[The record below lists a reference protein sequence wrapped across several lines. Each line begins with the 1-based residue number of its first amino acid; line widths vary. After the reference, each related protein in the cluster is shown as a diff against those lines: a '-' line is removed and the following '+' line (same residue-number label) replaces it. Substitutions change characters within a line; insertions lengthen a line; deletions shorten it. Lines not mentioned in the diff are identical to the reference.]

1 MMSDIN
7 KKRRKIV
14 NIIIDRCNDDISFI
28 EMQNETPISS
38 DDVTKIMDEAIE
50 YYRKKKFVVEESEKN
65 KIQFEIQQR
74 LVKVAEKN
82 KPTTLQG
89 KRVKRWLSSNPQSWK
104 LWGDYEE
111 LLLRQ
116 KRSQDVIWKNEEVI
130 DNCIDMSGDPSRKG
144 PWESRGLVMGNVQ
157 SGKTLNFI
165 GLINKAMDA
174 GYHTIIVIGGHL
186 KELREQSQE
195 RVDEGVIGRNSR
207 NFGIERGN
215 VINVNHEPF
224 GVAKSDSGLTGRPHG
239 GTTVHS
245 DFSAAQARALNL
257 NFASTEPVIFV
268 VKKNYKLLN
277 NLRGWIGDFPDKKV
291 LDRPMLLIDDEA
303 DYASINTKKAGEKAA
318 ATNVAIKQLLKT
330 FTRKTY
336 IGYTATPF
344 ANVFI
349 PQYFGCKDKFDD
361 DLFPRDFMATIP
373 IPDDYCGQDYFFPEN
388 SDDEKKSPVRKIAEK
403 EYEKW
408 LKLKHKKDAVITGIP
423 DSLRDAILCFL
434 LVIAIRYRGGNE
446 TAHNTML
453 VNVSRFND
461 VQWGVTEE
469 IGNYLTIIK
478 NAVKANGAL
487 DLNGILKHQVLNDL
501 YQVYENEYEDC
512 GFCFSDLMETLN
524 IVCEKTKVSLV
535 NGLFKKFSQ
544 DKKSSPLPYSDN
556 EEEGLWVIA
565 VGGLKL
571 SRGLTLEGLS
581 ISYFL
586 RNAAAYDTLTQMCR
600 WYGYRPGYKELCR
613 LWITDDSK
621 EHYHTV
627 ANAIRQLY
635 EDLKL
640 MKVSDGTPNDFGLRV
655 RASDLSLLITARNK
669 MRTAEKVTMT
679 YNLWGNSFKKIRAS
693 ADKIKNIKNHNVIG
707 NVVSRLLKNNK
718 EATFENN
725 NKPYVIQNVDYE
737 DIIEI
742 VRDTDFPIINPRHD
756 PNPVIRA
763 LKAMEGKDLI
773 KPKILIYNQG
783 ASDHIKH
790 KYLSPKELEVASKV
804 FPFEGLDVGL
814 ANRSMTYRNG
824 DIYSNN
830 AQIGNKDDL
839 SVLFEPHELDALYEK
854 AGVDRK
860 GVSET
865 FYQSEI
871 TSPVM
876 IVYIIAA
883 LITDKKDDGEKTVSL
898 GHGDVPTILY
908 TLFFPAKKTVEN
920 YSNEESV
927 DIPDMEKEESYF
939 TNEVLRGARIVD
951 VEDIGDEDDALE
963 DEEGSVV

>member
-7 KKRRKIV
+7 RKRRKIV
-14 NIIIDRCNDDISFI
+14 NIIIDRCNDEISFLEI
-28 EMQNETPISS
+28 QSDNPVSS
-38 DDVTKIMDEAIE
+38 DDIKEIMESAIE
-50 YYRKKKFVVEESEKN
+50 DYRKKKFIVEVSEKN
-65 KIQFEIQQR
+65 RIKFELHQR

-89 KRVKRWLSSNPQSWK
+89 DRVKRWLSSNPPVWK
-104 LWGDYEE
+104 YWKDYEE

-116 KRSQDVIWKNEEVI
+116 KKSKDTIWDNEEVI
-130 DNCIDMSGDPSRKG
+130 DNCIDMSGDPARKG

-195 RVDEGVIGRNSR
+195 RIDEGVIGRNSR

-224 GVAKSDSGLTGRPHG
+224 GVAKSDSGLAGRPHG
-239 GTTVHS
+239 GTTVHA
-245 DFSAAQARALNL
+245 DFSKTQARALNL
-257 NFASTEPVIFV
+257 NFASTEPVVFV
-268 VKKNYKLLN
+268 VKKNYKLLD
-277 NLRGWIGDFPDKKV
+277 NLREWIQEFPDSKV
-291 LDRPMLLIDDEA
+291 RDRPMLLIDDEA

-318 ATNVAIKQLLKT
+318 ATNVAIKQLLRA

-349 PQYFGCKDKFDD
+349 PQYFGNNEKFDD

-373 IPDDYCGQDYFFPEN
+373 IPNSYCGQDYFFPEN
-388 SDDEKKSPVRKIAEK
+388 PDEQSSSPVRIIEEE
-403 EYEKW
+403 EYNTW
-408 LKLKHKKDAVITGIP
+408 LKLKHKKDAVIEGIP
-423 DSLRDAILCFL
+423 ESLKDAVLCFL

-446 TAHNTML
+446 AAHNTML

-469 IGNYLTIIK
+469 IDGYLTIIK

-487 DLNGILKHQVLNDL
+487 DLKGVPKHQVLKRL
-501 YQVYENEYEDC
+501 HQVYENEYKDC
-512 GFCFSDLMETLN
+512 GFDFSALLETLDM
-524 IVCEKTKVSLV
+524 VCEKTKVSLV

-544 DKKSSPLPYSDN
+544 NKKTSPLPYSDN

-613 LWITDDSK
+613 LWITEESK

-693 ADKIKNIKNHNVIG
+693 SDKEKNIKNHDVIG
-707 NVVSRLLKNNK
+707 KVIARLREKNTGV
-718 EATFENN
+718 AYDNN
-725 NKPYVIQNVDYE
+725 EKPYVIKDVDYE
-737 DIIEI
+737 NIIEI
-742 VRDTDFPIINPRHD
+742 VGNTDYPLISPRHNPD
-756 PNPVIRA
+756 PVIRA
-763 LKAMEGKDLI
+763 LKAMEEKGLN
-773 KPKILIYNQG
+773 KPSILIYNQG
-783 ASDHIKH
+783 SSDLGIKKGLLPNELKIASNT
-790 KYLSPKELEVASKV
+790 
-804 FPFEGLDVGL
+804 FPFEGFDVGL
-814 ANRSMTYRNG
+814 ANRSMIYKNG
-824 DIYSNN
+824 NIYSNN
-830 AQIGNKDDL
+830 AQIGSKDDL
-839 SVLFEPHELDALYEK
+839 SVLFKNHELDALYEK

-865 FYQSEI
+865 FYQSGI
-871 TSPVM
+871 TAPVM
-876 IVYIIAA
+876 IIYIIAA
-883 LITDKKDDGEKTVSL
+883 LITDKNEDGEKVVAL
-898 GHGDVPTILY
+898 GHGELPTILY
-908 TLFFPAKKTVEN
+908 TLFFPTKKTVVDCSTQDEI
-920 YSNEESV
+920 

-939 TNEVLRGARIVD
+939 TNEVLRGARIIDNED
-951 VEDIGDEDDALE
+951 VGDEDDALE